1 MSTFAGKSGQGTHVA
16 LDGFLDRRDRDHAK
30 GLAIAVVRARGRAM
44 CGPHDR
50 AAFEHDPTLERRDT
64 RRIRALKNRMV
75 ERIMIQQ
82 RLSNEEL
89 LSTLS
94 ATWREEGV
102 LVART
107 IVMLMEV
114 EDRRLHL
121 ELACS
126 SMFDFCTR
134 RLGMSEG
141 EAFRR
146 ITAAR
151 LAKRFPPVLDAMR
164 KQYVHLSSLVLL
176 RELFTRENV
185 DELLAAAAGKTKR
198 AVQELV
204 AKLAPRPDVPASIRK
219 LPPARAF
226 PTATTTPT
234 TTATATT
241 SAPTTTTNAT
251 PTATATG
258 LPWPLP
264 DALPIAGARV
274 VATPTS
280 TPSAPPRD
288 IAGQLV
294 PLAEAR
300 HKVQFTASSALRE
313 KLERAQSLLR
323 HRNIDGDLAVV
334 VERALD
340 VLIAKL
346 EKEKLAATPQP
357 RSRSRSPST
366 PSPTATPPGKD
377 RAEGKNRPPAASPQ
391 REGKVSHPVTTTT
404 VRAAVRREVMKRDGA
419 QCTFVGLSG
428 ERCPARTLLE
438 LDHRHPRALGGGSG
452 ASNLRILCRAH
463 NHYAA
468 ERAFGREHIADAIER
483 DRAKRGGDPD
493 PSPSS

>member
-1 MSTFAGKSGQGTHVA
+1 
-16 LDGFLDRRDRDHAK
+16 
-30 GLAIAVVRARGRAM
+30 
-44 CGPHDR
+44 
-50 AAFEHDPTLERRDT
+50 
-64 RRIRALKNRMV
+64 
-75 ERIMIQQ
+75 MIQQ

-94 ATWREEGV
+94 ATWCEEGV

-126 SMFDFCTR
+126 SMFDLCTR

-164 KQYVHLSSLVLL
+164 KQYVHRSSLVLL

-219 LPPARAF
+219 LPPARAIPTATTTPTTT

-234 TTATATT
+234 TTATTSATT
-241 SAPTTTTNAT
+241 TTTTNAT
-251 PTATATG
+251 PITTATATG

-264 DALPIAGARV
+264 DALPIAEARV

-300 HKVQFTASSALRE
+300 HKVQFTASSTRRE
-313 KLERAQSLLR
+313 KLERAP
-323 HRNIDGDLAVV
+323 
-334 VERALD
+334 
-340 VLIAKL
+340 
-346 EKEKLAATPQP
+346 AARTGPP
-357 RSRSRSPST
+357 RMQTAGPPSRWQL
-366 PSPTATPPGKD
+366 
-377 RAEGKNRPPAASPQ
+377 AASPSRVTPPPRDARRRCARSPITEVLQ
-391 REGKVSHPVTTTT
+391 RKRFHRFCTTPRGESGRLPSLAHGRAKVEMTPAGPVQDGRRWRRGPCQAQKIRLLRNVGVGAERDTA
-404 VRAAVRREVMKRDGA
+404 RAVPR
-419 QCTFVGLSG
+419 
-428 ERCPARTLLE
+428 RCPRWRLGHARL
-438 LDHRHPRALGGGSG
+438 P
-452 ASNLRILCRAH
+452 
-463 NHYAA
+463 AA
-468 ERAFGREHIADAIER
+468 R
-483 DRAKRGGDPD
+483 PVN
-493 PSPSS
+493 